1 MHVDGIGIKVDT
13 DQQDLFFIE
22 FGEGENILMDS
33 VDVFSSHRKHLA
45 RCEKFQLF
53 SQFAAM
59 AIMFVN
65 FSQIEAELWADLP
78 PESFL
83 EVFNLGRI
91 LDCSI
96 CA

>member
-45 RCEKFQLF
+45 RCEKF
-53 SQFAAM
+53 
-59 AIMFVN
+59 
-65 FSQIEAELWADLP
+65 
-78 PESFL
+78 
-83 EVFNLGRI
+83 
-91 LDCSI
+91 
-96 CA
+96 